1 LIFINSYVST
11 KYKLILKRK
20 IYYLIN
26 NYINNLIIK
35 LAKMSNRTSNRRMKN
50 VTKFVPVV
58 VGTMAL
64 WQGKKADEE
73 HTHK

>member
-1 LIFINSYVST
+1 
-11 KYKLILKRK
+11 
-20 IYYLIN
+20 
-26 NYINNLIIK
+26 
-35 LAKMSNRTSNRRMKN
+35 MSNRTSNRRMKN